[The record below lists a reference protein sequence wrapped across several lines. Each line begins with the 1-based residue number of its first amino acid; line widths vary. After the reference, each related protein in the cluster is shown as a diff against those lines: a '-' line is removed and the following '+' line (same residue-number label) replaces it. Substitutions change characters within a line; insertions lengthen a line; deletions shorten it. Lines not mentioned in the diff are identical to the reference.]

1 VSATREETPSL
12 VLRRA
17 GVVTVVAVV
26 AAAYLAFVGA
36 RLAVF
41 EGDPSGFVT
50 AGDQTTDVP
59 SAPDSLLVTT
69 GTRGYDGQ
77 AYYRLARDPLTDEV
91 TAEGI
96 TFTRPAYW
104 QTRIGYP
111 AAAWVISAAGQASL
125 VPGAMLLLN
134 LLAVVVIAFLAA
146 RLARLFGRSPWWG
159 AVPAFWAGYVVGVGQ
174 DLTEPLAGVL
184 LLGSLYAIRVRWFV
198 PAALTLTVAAL
209 TRETTLVLAV
219 AVLLTWLASYAG
231 TPRSGHRRPTPPWWV
246 GAVPLVGYAGWRTW
260 VRARWS
266 GLVPD
271 PPSDSPLRPPLAALL
286 DYLGHSFTHL
296 GAEWPNLVLLIPT
309 LAGLILAAS
318 ALRHRSEPLHERL
331 ALGGYLVMLLCLPVW
346 ERGQAYLRWGCE
358 PMLLGWLLLIGRRR
372 PTPRPADSTQP
383 VGRDDRALTVLAALS
398 VVLWL
403 VTATQSV
410 GYPRV
415 DGSWSGVWTW
425 SS

>member
-1 VSATREETPSL
+1 MSATREVTPSP

-17 GVVTVVAVV
+17 GVATVVAVV
-26 AAAYLAFVGA
+26 AAAYLAFVGV

-50 AGDQTTDVP
+50 AGDQTTDVT

-111 AAAWVISAAGQASL
+111 VAAWAVSAGGQASL
-125 VPGAMLLLN
+125 VPFAMLLLN
-134 LLAVVVIAFLAA
+134 LLAVVLIAFLGA
-146 RLARLFGRSPWWG
+146 RLASALGRNPWWG
-159 AVPAFWAGYVVGVGQ
+159 AVPALWAGYVVGVGQ
-174 DLTEPLAGVL
+174 DLTEPLAGAL
-184 LLGSLYAIRVRWFV
+184 LLGSLYAIRAGRFV

-219 AVLLTWLASYAG
+219 AVLLTWLASHAG
-231 TPRSGHRRPTPPWWV
+231 TPRSGPRRPTPPWWV

-266 GLVPD
+266 GVAPD
-271 PPSDSPLRPPLAALL
+271 PPSDNPLGTPVTALL
-286 DYLGHSFTHL
+286 DYLGHAWTHL
-296 GAEWPNLVLLIPT
+296 GAEWPNLVLLMPT
-309 LAGLILAAS
+309 LAGLLLAAS
-318 ALRHRSEPLHERL
+318 ALRHRAEPLHERL
-331 ALGGYLVMLLCLPVW
+331 ALAGYLVVLLCLPVW

-358 PMLLGWLLLIGRRR
+358 PMLLGWLLLIGRQ
-372 PTPRPADSTQP
+372 RPAKRPGDATLP
-383 VGRDDRALTVLAALS
+383 VGHEDRALPVMAALS

-403 VTATQSV
+403 VAATQSV

-415 DGSWSGVWTW
+415 DGSWSGGWTW